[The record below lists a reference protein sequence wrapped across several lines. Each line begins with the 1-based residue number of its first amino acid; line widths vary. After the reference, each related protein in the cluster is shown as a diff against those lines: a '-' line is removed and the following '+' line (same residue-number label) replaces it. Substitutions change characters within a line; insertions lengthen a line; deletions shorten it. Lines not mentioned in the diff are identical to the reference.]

1 MVRLRAKYLV
11 IRALLDSSKFRSALM
26 IRSRL
31 FALLALCFAG
41 WSLSGCAVMVAF
53 LGVKAGTMVA
63 QDRSMGRA
71 FDDATI
77 NTQYNTRLAAQ
88 SVDLCRHVNVKVI
101 DGRILLT
108 GHVPTYED
116 RETAGRVAADVPGV
130 REVANELEVT
140 QGKTMSTYLGD
151 LRISNELRGKLM
163 TDMKV
168 AWVNY
173 NIQTVDGTVYLLGVA
188 KDQAELERVTQKAR
202 TISGVKRVVSY
213 IEIKGAQQQQAS
225 LDQPY

>member
-1 MVRLRAKYLV
+1 
-11 IRALLDSSKFRSALM
+11 M
-26 IRSRL
+26 IRSRIIS
-31 FALLALCFAG
+31 ALTLGAAA
-41 WSLSGCAVMVAF
+41 WSLSGCAPMVAF
-53 LGVKAGTMVA
+53 LGIKAGTMVA
-63 QDRSMGRA
+63 QDRSMGQA

-88 SVDLCRHVNVKVI
+88 SVSLVRRVNVKVI

-130 REVANELEVT
+130 REVANELEVAD
-140 QGKTMSTYLGD
+140 GNTMGSYLGD

-163 TDMKV
+163 TDGKV

-173 NIQTVDGTVYLLGVA
+173 NIQTVDGTIYLLGIA
-188 KDQAELERVTQKAR
+188 KSQGELERVTQHAR
-202 TISGVKRVVSY
+202 TISGVKKVVSY
-213 IEIKGAQQQQAS
+213 VEIKGAAQQQAS
-225 LDQPY
+225 LY

>member
-1 MVRLRAKYLV
+1 
-11 IRALLDSSKFRSALM
+11 M
-26 IRSRL
+26 IRSRMI
-31 FALLALCFAG
+31 ALLALGAAV
-41 WSLSGCAVMVAF
+41 WSLSGCAPVVAY
-53 LGVKAGTMVA
+53 LGIKAGTMVA
-63 QDRSMGRA
+63 QDRPMGRA

-88 SVDLCRHVNVKVI
+88 SVSLVRRVNVKVI

-116 RETAGRVAADVPGV
+116 RETAGRLAADVPGV
-130 REVANELEVT
+130 REVANELEIAD
-140 QGKTMSTYLGD
+140 GNSIGSYLGD

-163 TDMKV
+163 TDGKV

-173 NIQTVDGTVYLLGVA
+173 NIQTVDGTVYLLGIA
-188 KDQAELERVTQKAR
+188 KTQDELERVTQHAR

-213 IEIKGAQQQQAS
+213 VEIKGAQQQQAS
-225 LDQPY
+225 LD